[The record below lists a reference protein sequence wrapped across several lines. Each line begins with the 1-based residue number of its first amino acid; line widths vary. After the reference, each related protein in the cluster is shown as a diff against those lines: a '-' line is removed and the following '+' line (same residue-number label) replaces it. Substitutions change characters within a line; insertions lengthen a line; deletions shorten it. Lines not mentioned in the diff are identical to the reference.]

1 MKINLYTI
9 VKYISLFCAPFAPA
23 VFFGSKVHLG
33 LSDAG
38 VGYGL
43 ALLAAICAAVA
54 LETVGLLAGHT
65 LVDFVG
71 LGRYELSFL
80 SFILLACY
88 VVIGVYELWDTIG
101 AVMFGVALL
110 VYLLVALKQYSDKLD
125 HQKDDKRAEQKEDR
139 QASLQLRKDVEMA
152 KIEAEKLEKQAAIEA
167 ETRREIAKIEARKE
181 LEIAKI
187 AKIAPQQKVA
197 PAIAEQQN
205 TQQIDNKTAI
215 LQLHQSG
222 IKQADIARQLGVHP
236 STVTRTLQA
245 NRISAD

>member
-1 MKINLYTI
+1 MNLYTI
-9 VKYISLFCAPFAPA
+9 VKYVSLFCAPFAPA
-23 VFFGSKVHLG
+23 VFFGSKVYTG
-33 LSDAG
+33 LSEVG

-43 ALLAAICAAVA
+43 SLLAAICAAVA

-88 VVIGVYELWDTIG
+88 VAIGVYELWATIG

-139 QASLQLRKDVEMA
+139 HEALQARIAVKLAE
-152 KIEAEKLEKQAAIEA
+152 IEAHKQV
-167 ETRREIAKIEARKE
+167 
-181 LEIAKI
+181 EIAKI
-187 AKIAPQQKVA
+187 APVQNVAPVVAPQR
-197 PAIAEQQN
+197 N
-205 TQQIDNKTAI
+205 TQQTGNKAAI
-215 LQLHQSG
+215 VQLHQQG
-222 IKQADIARQLGVHP
+222 VKPAEIARQIGVHP
-236 STVTRTLQA
+236 STVTRALQA
-245 NRISAD
+245 HSRVSAD

>member
-1 MKINLYTI
+1 MKQINLYTI

-23 VFFGSKVHLG
+23 VFFGSKVYAG
-33 LSDAG
+33 LSEVG

-71 LGRYELSFL
+71 LGRYELSGL

-88 VVIGVYELWDTIG
+88 VAIGVYELWNTIG

-125 HQKDDKRAEQKEDR
+125 HQKEDKRAEQKEDR
-139 QASLQLRKDVEMA
+139 HEALQARIAVKLAE
-152 KIEAEKLEKQAAIEA
+152 IEANKQV
-167 ETRREIAKIEARKE
+167 EIAKVAG
-181 LEIAKI
+181 
-187 AKIAPQQKVA
+187 QQSVVSQVA
-197 PAIAEQQN
+197 SQHN
-205 TQQIDNKTAI
+205 TQPKATKTQLI
-215 LQLHQSG
+215 LQLHNEGVAQSEIPVVFLERYG
-222 IKQADIARQLGVHP
+222 ETVHKG
-236 STVTRTLQA
+236 TVSNVLKA

>member
-23 VFFGSKVHLG
+23 VFFGSKVYAG
-33 LSDAG
+33 LSEVG

-88 VVIGVYELWDTIG
+88 VAIGVYELWNTIG

-125 HQKDDKRAEQKEDR
+125 HQKEDKRAEQKEDR

-152 KIEAEKLEKQAAIEA
+152 KIEAEKLEKQAEIEA

-187 AKIAPQQKVA
+187 APQQKVA
-197 PAIAEQQN
+197 PAIAE
-205 TQQIDNKTAI
+205 QQIDNKTAI

-222 IKQADIARQLGVHP
+222 IKKADIARQLGVHP
-236 STVTRTLQA
+236 STVTRTLQN
-245 NRISAD
+245 NRVSAD

>member
-1 MKINLYTI
+1 MKQLNLYTFI
-9 VKYISLFCAPFAPA
+9 KYISLFCAPFAPA
-23 VFFGSKVHLG
+23 VFFGSKVYAG
-33 LSDAG
+33 LSEVG

-43 ALLAAICAAVA
+43 SLLAAICAAVA

-71 LGRYELSFL
+71 LGRYELSGL
-80 SFILLACY
+80 SLILLACY
-88 VVIGVYELWDTIG
+88 VAIGVYELWNTIG

-125 HQKDDKRAEQKEDR
+125 HQKEAKRDDQKEER
-139 QASLQLRKDVEMA
+139 TASIQARLAVKLAE
-152 KIEAEKLEKQAAIEA
+152 IEANKQ
-167 ETRREIAKIEARKE
+167 

-187 AKIAPQQKVA
+187 APAQNVA

-205 TQQIDNKTAI
+205 TQQIDKRAMI

-222 IKQADIARQLGVHP
+222 MKGADIARQLGVHP
-236 STVTRTLQA
+236 STVTRTIQA